1 MENVVI
7 PIFCVTSCQAS
18 DEQQPKLQK
27 VCSTSNGVCMDEP
40 SPKNYM
46 AIVHII
52 RVIFHWVRC
61 VVCGGI
67 IVRYKFFH
75 WLFRIGWRGDLE

>member
-27 VCSTSNGVCMDEP
+27 VCATDNDVC
-40 SPKNYM
+40 
-46 AIVHII
+46 
-52 RVIFHWVRC
+52 
-61 VVCGGI
+61 
-67 IVRYKFFH
+67 
-75 WLFRIGWRGDLE
+75 L